1 MRALRFAV
9 SIVGCL
15 SSLVAA
21 EGLNRFGGFVS
32 AFDGADAPYYT
43 AMLVVAIA
51 GAGVLLLALFGV
63 SNSVLKWTTLAC
75 LAISVVAMSYA
86 PDVPVN
92 RQIFLGLC
100 IAAVSTLFI
109 KPGSKSREST

>member
-1 MRALRFAV
+1 MKALRFAIL
-9 SIVGCL
+9 IVGCL

-51 GAGVLLLALFGV
+51 GAGVFLLALFGV
-63 SNSVLKWTTLAC
+63 SHGISKWATLGC
-75 LAISVVAMSYA
+75 LAISVIAMSYA

-100 IAAVSTLFI
+100 IAAVSALFI